1 MGIAAKYNAM
11 RYILTPF
18 VQRLIDRSTGKV
30 RST

>member
-11 RYILTPF
+11 RYEFIPF
-18 VQRLIDRSTGKV
+18 VQRLIGRSTGKV